1 MSTTEQISGQQ
12 PHRLLERVHA
22 SWQRYGHILNQ
33 TLFYGASVAL
43 MKGISLLMLPF
54 IAHQLTPAEFG
65 RLETLTTLAILCS
78 IIFAAGLEDTLYKH
92 VGFAKTRQAKH
103 QQAAN
108 IYGLSCTLVVLVLLA
123 IPLLSKLAWLWL
135 PGELALF
142 DIQLILLQVA
152 LEACIAVPLGWLR
165 LTDKAALFF
174 GFAVGRAVLQAGL
187 TLVLLSYLGGI
198 RSILLAG
205 LIAAACQAIGLAY
218 CQIKS
223 SGIRLNLG
231 LIKPVV
237 IYALPVI
244 ASGLVNFPLGGL
256 DRWLIAA
263 YGDEASLAQVAIAAK
278 FALAGVLLLQPF
290 TMWWSPKRFSVL
302 ASEHGQQNALKFQLL
317 GLFLLAAICISVAMA
332 APLLMTWLL
341 PAQYHSAIS
350 VLPFLLS
357 IVFFKEACELV
368 NIGCFSGQHTHTQ
381 FKINAV
387 TALLCAA
394 LMWLSCHLCVWLA
407 PDKPQLL
414 LISVLSSLML
424 GQLTRLALFYYF
436 SQQALPLNY
445 PLKWLLLAGT
455 FTVLALFTSGA
466 FVTSAKGIA
475 AYLVVGAIISLCLHS
490 AWQRSKTQMPPTRT
504 QHDA

>member
-1 MSTTEQISGQQ
+1 MRSTKVIRWLQT
-12 PHRLLERVHA
+12 
-22 SWQRYGHILNQ
+22 SWQRYRHILNQ

-43 MKGISLLMLPF
+43 MKGISLFMLPF

-92 VGFAKTRQAKH
+92 VGFASSPAAKR

-108 IYGLSCTLVVLVLLA
+108 IYGLSCALVALVLVSIPWLSQLA
-123 IPLLSKLAWLWL
+123 KHGL
-135 PGELALF
+135 PGELALL

-165 LTDKAALFF
+165 LTDKAGLFF
-174 GFAVGRAVLQAGL
+174 GFAVGRALLQAVL
-187 TLVLLSYLGGI
+187 TLVLLHTIGGI

-218 CQIKS
+218 YQLKS
-223 SGIRLNLG
+223 SGIRLNLN
-231 LIKPVV
+231 LVKPVL

-244 ASGLVNFPLGGL
+244 ASGLVNFPLAGL

-263 YGDEASLAQVAIAAK
+263 YGDEATLAQVAIAAK

-290 TMWWSPKRFSVL
+290 TMWWSPKRFTVL
-302 ASEHGQQNALKFQLL
+302 ADVNGQQNALKFQLL
-317 GLFLLAAICISVAMA
+317 GLILLSAICITVAFV
-332 APLLMTWLL
+332 APLLIAWLL
-341 PAQYHSAIS
+341 PPQYHSAVT

-357 IVFFKEACELV
+357 VVFFKEACELV

-381 FKINAV
+381 FKINAC
-387 TALLCAA
+387 TALFCAA
-394 LMWLSCHLCVWLA
+394 LMWLSCYLSQWLA
-407 PDKPQLL
+407 PNHPQWLVMA
-414 LISVLSSLML
+414 VLSSLML
-424 GQLTRLALFYYF
+424 GQFARLALFYYF

-445 PLKWLLLAGT
+445 PIKWLVLAGV
-455 FTVLALFTSGA
+455 FTILALFSAA
-466 FVTSAKGIA
+466 FWVSVKSVLV
-475 AYLVVGAIISLCLHS
+475 YLGLGFILSLCLS
-490 AWQRSKTQMPPTRT
+490 FAWQQSRASMQPTRA